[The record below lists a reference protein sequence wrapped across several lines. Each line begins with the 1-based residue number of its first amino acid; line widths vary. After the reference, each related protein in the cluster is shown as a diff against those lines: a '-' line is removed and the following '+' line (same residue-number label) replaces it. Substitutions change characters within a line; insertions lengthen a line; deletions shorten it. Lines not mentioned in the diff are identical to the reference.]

1 MKSLVILGLLV
12 VIVILILIGPATG
25 GNQGYA
31 SGDPPAPTTST
42 TPPAVPHHEPLPETL
57 SGRFSDDYETYKRK
71 EQEVLAMREK
81 QAMNVRG
88 IDYTNADI
96 YDEVTRDIRG
106 YSS

>member
-1 MKSLVILGLLV
+1 MKLLVILGLLF
-12 VIVILILIGPATG
+12 VIVLLILVGPAM

-31 SGDPPAPTTST
+31 SGEFPAPTTT
-42 TPPAVPHHEPLPETL
+42 ATPEPHHHEPLPETL

>member
-1 MKSLVILGLLV
+1 MLV
-12 VIVILILIGPATG
+12 VIVILILIGPATAH
-25 GNQGYA
+25 QGYA
-31 SGDPPAPTTST
+31 SGEPPIPTTTT
-42 TPPAVPHHEPLPETL
+42 TPAEPHHEPLPETL
-57 SGRFSDDYETYKRK
+57 GGRFSDDYETYKRK

>member
-1 MKSLVILGLLV
+1 MKLLVILGLLF
-12 VIVILILIGPATG
+12 VIVLLILVGPAT

-31 SGDPPAPTTST
+31 SGEPPAPTTA
-42 TPPAVPHHEPLPETL
+42 TPAEPHHHEPLPETL
-57 SGRFSDDYETYKRK
+57 GGRFSDDYETYKRK